1 MKLKKRRLT
10 IIFFILILTIT
21 VGCSKEEENE
31 EYSTVSNMIV
41 ERNKARFSR
50 AAQDASSSKKLVDNE
65 TPLQDD
71 DIATIQKERQKI
83 PAITFEENVKIVS
96 ESSGEVIG
104 TGIASLDKSGRIVSI
119 RVKNR

>member
-1 MKLKKRRLT
+1 MNVKKTRLT
-10 IIFFILILTIT
+10 LLFFILTLTLI

-41 ERNKARFSR
+41 ERNKARFTR
-50 AAQDASSSKKLVDNE
+50 AAQDASSKKLVDSE

-71 DIATIQKERQKI
+71 DVAAIQTERQKL

-96 ESSGEVIG
+96 ESSGKVIG
-104 TGIASLDKSGRIVSI
+104 TGIASLDKSGKIVSI